1 MLKNN
6 RFNLYIAI
14 LILTS
19 FFMEQGACFAA
30 LSQKTIEIAREVIN
44 NPTQG
49 NVSLYVKAM
58 LKEYKKAYKEN
69 NLEEASDDLR
79 SALYFLKDKPNS
91 TEYNDTLSKLNSIN
105 EQMGVDLSDE
115 NRLEIAKNLYLEN
128 KIFASAYE
136 FSVLL
141 KEGYETDVCYE
152 YMGNIAQKLN
162 MQDTAFALY
171 KKAVEENPENINA
184 KYKYANFLLQKGE
197 ITDAILYFEDVVE
210 NTNSKPVI
218 DDIIKTFTQRLNNNP
233 DDENNYGILGLAYQK
248 LGQYDK
254 TYKLLKKSLII
265 NPKDIFLRYYLG
277 NLLFNIHEYSFAD
290 EIYTE
295 ILEENPY
302 ESQIRISRA
311 KAYIQ
316 LNQVDKAI
324 KDYQIVLAMYPES
337 LQAQYGMY
345 SLLKNK
351 YSLDEIVKLFYPIDS
366 DYKLKDEDFNS
377 LGYFANKIGATKD
390 AIVFFQKALLMN
402 PKSETPYIELY
413 KIYQLLGQNDKAKEI
428 IQKGYKALPKNGEIN
443 QMYSALNSDKINEK
457 YDIALSYLNSGEFE
471 KAIAVYNQIEP
482 KNTEVYQAIGN
493 CYRQLGDFKNAIS
506 NYKKSIELSP
516 DDSDAYY
523 ALGVAYL
530 ESNNQTKAKDAFK
543 LSVQKDSKNLK
554 SKKMLSYI
562 EQKEVG
568 KTLDIAYD
576 YFEKKNYAQ
585 ALKYLNSA
593 SETFPN
599 DPKVFF
605 YRGLTKEA
613 TGDIEGAVSDFKT
626 TVKIDRN
633 YFIAYYKLGENLE
646 KIHKEKEALY
656 MYEKFLGAENIDE
669 ALAKIAQQRVI
680 ELGEKYY

>member
-1 MLKNN
+1 
-6 RFNLYIAI
+6 
-14 LILTS
+14 
-19 FFMEQGACFAA
+19 
-30 LSQKTIEIAREVIN
+30 
-44 NPTQG
+44 
-49 NVSLYVKAM
+49 
-58 LKEYKKAYKEN
+58 
-69 NLEEASDDLR
+69 
-79 SALYFLKDKPNS
+79 
-91 TEYNDTLSKLNSIN
+91 
-105 EQMGVDLSDE
+105 
-115 NRLEIAKNLYLEN
+115 
-128 KIFASAYE
+128 
-136 FSVLL
+136 
-141 KEGYETDVCYE
+141 
-152 YMGNIAQKLN
+152 
-162 MQDTAFALY
+162 
-171 KKAVEENPENINA
+171 
-184 KYKYANFLLQKGE
+184 
-197 ITDAILYFEDVVE
+197 
-210 NTNSKPVI
+210 
-218 DDIIKTFTQRLNNNP
+218 
-233 DDENNYGILGLAYQK
+233 
-248 LGQYDK
+248 
-254 TYKLLKKSLII
+254 
-265 NPKDIFLRYYLG
+265 
-277 NLLFNIHEYSFAD
+277 
-290 EIYTE
+290 
-295 ILEENPY
+295 
-302 ESQIRISRA
+302 
-311 KAYIQ
+311 
-316 LNQVDKAI
+316 
-324 KDYQIVLAMYPES
+324 
-337 LQAQYGMY
+337 
-345 SLLKNK
+345 
-351 YSLDEIVKLFYPIDS
+351 
-366 DYKLKDEDFNS
+366 
-377 LGYFANKIGATKD
+377 
-390 AIVFFQKALLMN
+390 
-402 PKSETPYIELY
+402 
-413 KIYQLLGQNDKAKEI
+413 
-428 IQKGYKALPKNGEIN
+428 
-443 QMYSALNSDKINEK
+443 MYSALNSDKINEK

-633 YFIAYYKLGENLE
+633 YVIAYYKLGENLE